1 MANGIELVVDVSV
14 NAAVGRLAEQGF
26 GTIMLLGT
34 SPRAGADLVRY
45 YTRLASVAADYP
57 PGTPEYRVAQRV
69 FEQTPRPARVAI
81 AKRTRLPT
89 QRFTFTP
96 TAALAATRYAW
107 EVDGVVVEF
116 TTDAS
121 PTLAEIT
128 AGLAAAW
135 TTAAAEL
142 GEDAPG
148 VTVADFGG
156 TAVRQTSTTPGAWH
170 AVKVLTPKV
179 LGAAQDQADAGVV
192 GDLADIAEFQ
202 PDWYGILTL
211 FPSHAEVL
219 AIAGWAQVNHRLFFY
234 STVDSNM
241 RAAPYDADT
250 PDVTLGGALLSRS
263 YSTTAGFPVGSTA
276 DFTEVGFLS
285 LFCAKKPGS
294 FSMHMK
300 TVVGAPAL
308 PLTDTERTNLES
320 YNLNPYIT
328 IGNLAK
334 LLGGKVAVGEWV
346 DIIRD
351 THWDVARTG
360 ERLFNLMGS
369 VDKVPM
375 TDEGVSLL
383 TAEVGGQQQV
393 AEEAGFLKAG
403 WKVSAPLV
411 ASLSEADR
419 AARRFPNITVEAQY
433 QGAIHFAGVVMNLSV

>member
-14 NAAVGRLAEQGF
+14 NAATGRLAEQGF

-34 SPRAGADLVRY
+34 SPRAGTDLVRY
-45 YTRLASVAADYP
+45 YSRLTSVAADYP
-57 PGTPEYRVAQRV
+57 PGTPEYRVAQRL
-69 FEQTPRPARVAI
+69 FEQTPRPARIAI
-81 AKRTRLPT
+81 GKRTRLPT

-96 TAALAATRYAW
+96 TAFPLTRYAW
-107 EVDGVVVEF
+107 EVDGVVVEY
-116 TTDAS
+116 TSDADA
-121 PTLAEIT
+121 TVAEII

-135 TTAAAEL
+135 TAAAAEL
-142 GEDAPG
+142 GAGAPD
-148 VTVADFGG
+148 VAVAAFGG
-156 TAVRQTSTTPGAWH
+156 TSVRQTSTTPGAWN

-179 LGAAQDQADAGVV
+179 LGVAQDQADAGVLADL
-192 GDLADIAEFQ
+192 GDLYEFQ

-211 FPSHAEVL
+211 FPSQAEVL
-219 AIAGWAQVNHRLFFY
+219 AIAGWAQANQRLFFY
-234 STVDSNM
+234 STVDSAM
-241 RAAPYDADT
+241 RVAPYDSAT
-250 PDVTLGGALLSRS
+250 PDVTVGGALLSRS

-294 FSMHMK
+294 VTLNMK
-300 TVVGAPAL
+300 TVVGAPPL
-308 PLTDTERTNLES
+308 SLTDTERTNLQS

-351 THWDVARTG
+351 THWNVARTA
-360 ERLFNLMGS
+360 ERVFTVIGNS
-369 VDKVPM
+369 DKVPM

-393 AEEAGFLKAG
+393 AEESGFLKAG

-411 ASLSEADR
+411 ATLSEADR